1 MHFTYLVFVWYDI
14 ILWLEGYNLRVIV
27 SDAGLCSSQQIG
39 IIIMIFHYIV
49 LVSDHCECRYP
60 FVAHEIINYFDIF
73 IFSLNKRNHSDG
85 GGRWEKRLYCCVPL
99 FLQSLF
105 LQVNQKQILLIII
118 MRISRA
124 PIYHTRWEHRALK
137 YPIGTSHYH
146 RLTVV

>member
-60 FVAHEIINYFDIF
+60 FVAREIINL
-73 IFSLNKRNHSDG
+73 SLIH
-85 GGRWEKRLYCCVPL
+85 
-99 FLQSLF
+99 
-105 LQVNQKQILLIII
+105 I
-118 MRISRA
+118 
-124 PIYHTRWEHRALK
+124 
-137 YPIGTSHYH
+137 
-146 RLTVV
+146 